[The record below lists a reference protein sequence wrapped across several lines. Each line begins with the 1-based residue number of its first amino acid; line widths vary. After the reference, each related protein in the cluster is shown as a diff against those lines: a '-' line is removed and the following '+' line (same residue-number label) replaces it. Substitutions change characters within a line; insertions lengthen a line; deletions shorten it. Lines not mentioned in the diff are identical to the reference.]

1 MKKDNI
7 KAFVVVAIFLTGCGT
22 SMDQVN
28 QLLLMDSISFI
39 TAHWVEL
46 ISLFCALILLLLVL
60 ALIFI
65 PSFRQDLLASNN
77 EVSIHGLSIRGTV
90 FLIIFLPLVF
100 GAVSPSIANFYAR
113 LSEVE
118 PPPKGYTENR
128 IVERDYTE
136 NRIVEEDYLK
146 KSIVEEDYLKKSIV
160 EEDYLKKSIVEEDY
174 LKKSIVEED
183 YVRKSEVVGYVASMA
198 RDDDQSEQIRNLREN
213 RKGPW
218 ELPES
223 EELVVT
229 IPGIVEQ
236 GSANVCQEHYG
247 KKYDLHANYEKYLGG
262 RAVTVATNAFI
273 MRTRDCQER
282 TIGFQMQISCIDAKL
297 IFPDETQ
304 ECKKEV
310 NKNVPLWNNN
320 NVPWDVTA
328 PQAKRGR
335 LKVLAVP
342 VQ

>member
-7 KAFVVVAIFLTGCGT
+7 KVFVVVAIFLTGSGT
-22 SMDQVN
+22 SMDRVN
-28 QLLLMDSISFI
+28 REVPD
-39 TAHWVEL
+39 TNYVE
-46 ISLFCALILLLLVL
+46 
-60 ALIFI
+60 
-65 PSFRQDLLASNN
+65 
-77 EVSIHGLSIRGTV
+77 
-90 FLIIFLPLVF
+90 
-100 GAVSPSIANFYAR
+100 
-113 LSEVE
+113 
-118 PPPKGYTENR
+118 
-128 IVERDYTE
+128 
-136 NRIVEEDYLK
+136 
-146 KSIVEEDYLKKSIV
+146 
-160 EEDYLKKSIVEEDY
+160 
-174 LKKSIVEED
+174 
-183 YVRKSEVVGYVASMA
+183 SMA

-223 EELVVT
+223 EGLVVT
-229 IPGIVEQ
+229 VPGTVEQ
-236 GSANVCQEHYG
+236 GSAHVCQEHFG

-262 RAVTVATNAFI
+262 RAVTVTTNAFL
-273 MRTRDCQER
+273 MHTRDCQER

-297 IFPDETQ
+297 IFPDEIQ